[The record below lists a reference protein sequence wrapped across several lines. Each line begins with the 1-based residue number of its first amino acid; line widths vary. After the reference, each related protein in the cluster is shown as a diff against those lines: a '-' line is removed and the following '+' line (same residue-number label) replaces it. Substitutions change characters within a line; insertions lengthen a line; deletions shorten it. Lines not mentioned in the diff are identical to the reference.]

1 MLFTLHE
8 EVRKDAVKII
18 YVLQNCIGIVTVV
31 LWERNHNRKN
41 VKGLIWEENRR
52 YIRRK

>member
-8 EVRKDAVKII
+8 EVRKVAVKII
-18 YVLQNCIGIVTVV
+18 YILQNCIGIVTVV
-31 LWERNHNRKN
+31 LRERNNRKN

-52 YIRRK
+52 CIRRK